1 MGPFRSAYSDG
12 LRHGSAPK
20 DSGGSSG
27 SRYIIR
33 APYVSRPQNVQS
45 PQWQLELRI
54 DG

>member
-20 DSGGSSG
+20 DSGSSSG

-33 APYVSRPQNVQS
+33 APYVSRPESLQS
-45 PQWQLELRI
+45 AQWQLELGF